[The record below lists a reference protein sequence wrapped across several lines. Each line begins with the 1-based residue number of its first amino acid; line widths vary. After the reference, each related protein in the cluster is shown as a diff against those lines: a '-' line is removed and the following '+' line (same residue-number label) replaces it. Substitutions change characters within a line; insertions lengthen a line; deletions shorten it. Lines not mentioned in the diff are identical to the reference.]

1 MERFK
6 AQLHTLWQAIL
17 MPEILLPAAFI
28 FLWQVSTLPLLCI
41 SPRAPSPDMLHGP
54 MDTPENFYP
63 SYQNALY
70 QELLIHAM
78 VQSPGSDMAGAEHRK
93 VHCSSRKKT

>member
-28 FLWQVSTLPLLCI
+28 FLWQVGTLPLLCMN
-41 SPRAPSPDMLHGP
+41 PHAPSPDMNHCA
-54 MDTPENFYP
+54 MDTPEIRSQAARMHCTKSFSLMP
-63 SYQNALY
+63 WS
-70 QELLIHAM
+70 IHQA
-78 VQSPGSDMAGAEHRK
+78 VTWQGQSKE
-93 VHCSSRKKT
+93 KTIAQ

>member
-28 FLWQVSTLPLLCI
+28 FLWQVSMLPLKCMT
-41 SPRAPSPDMLHGP
+41 PHAPSPDMNHDA
-54 MDTPENFYP
+54 MDTPEILSP
-63 SYQNALY
+63 S
-70 QELLIHAM
+70 
-78 VQSPGSDMAGAEHRK
+78 
-93 VHCSSRKKT
+93 